1 MHLFLHLYTLFIGS
15 FGRYF
20 SFFKFTDAG
29 SFAWQEPLI
38 WIILKS
44 PSSRGGSGTLYQQS
58 AIVGVIS
65 RRGSGR
71 WSCPSQVA
79 LTSGSCAMGIREPGQ
94 GRNTAALSE
103 SSHVTWGCLGE
114 LTAKV
119 TSIVSDSKR
128 DTRFLLYSVFKN
140 TTYALVLRVAQF
152 S

>member
-20 SFFKFTDAG
+20 SFFFKFTDAG

-103 SSHVTWGCLGE
+103 SSHVTWGCLGGVNCKGNVYCFWFE
-114 LTAKV
+114 AG
-119 TSIVSDSKR
+119 
-128 DTRFLLYSVFKN
+128 YSVYVIFFFSRIWP
-140 TTYALVLRVAQF
+140 THLPYA
-152 S
+152 